1 MKGLEILQKYPHSAD
16 VVRKWLFDK
25 MMESMQDD
33 SVPEDFKQSM
43 MNEAVT
49 NVRLAVFIDTNPRI
63 LFDVF
68 DENDIIIYF
77 MIFSSPEGVRF
88 SAAIHTGNDE
98 VKPNPIGKQCNTRK
112 EAELFAIEA
121 AFEILENKLTPAP
134 EQIEVKGE
142 EIIKE

>member
-98 VKPNPIGKQCNTRK
+98 VKPNPIGKQYNTRK
-112 EAELFAIEA
+112 EAEYAAVEA

>member
-16 VVRKWLFDK
+16 VVRKWLFDR
-25 MMESMQDD
+25 MVESMQDD
-33 SVPEDFKQSM
+33 SVPEDFKQAM

-68 DENDIIIYF
+68 DENNIVIETLVYPSGEFTTKI
-77 MIFSSPEGVRF
+77 
-88 SAAIHTGNDE
+88 GNQATTNSW
-98 VKPNPIGKQCNTRK
+98 KTR
-112 EAELFAIEA
+112 EESEMFAIEA

>member
-49 NVRLAVFIDTNPRI
+49 NVRLAVFIDTNPRM
-63 LFDVF
+63 LLDVF
-68 DENDIIIYF
+68 DE
-77 MIFSSPEGVRF
+77 
-88 SAAIHTGNDE
+88 HE
-98 VKPNPIGKQCNTRK
+98 VFISINVVDRKFTYRIDNLVNPTEYSTRK
-112 EAELFAIEA
+112 ECELISITR
-121 AFEILENKLTPAP
+121 AFEILENKLSPK
-134 EQIEVKGE
+134 EE
-142 EIIKE
+142 EIN